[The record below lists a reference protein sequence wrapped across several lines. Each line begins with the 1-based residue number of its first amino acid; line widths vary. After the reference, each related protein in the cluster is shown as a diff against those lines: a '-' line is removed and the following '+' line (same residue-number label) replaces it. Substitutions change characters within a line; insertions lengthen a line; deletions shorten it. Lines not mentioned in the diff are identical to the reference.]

1 MFARGCEREAR
12 EVELRRLE
20 LEQKYKYE
28 SQLVT
33 SIKSKCPKY
42 HHLTRSV
49 SFLLILNR
57 VCYIKFTVNV
67 FFLRGP
73 FLIIF

>member
-12 EVELRRLE
+12 EVELCLLE

-57 VCYIKFTVNV
+57 VF
-67 FFLRGP
+67 
-73 FLIIF
+73 